1 MINFRI
7 LLFADEQIGKER
19 FRLFMSYKEK
29 LQQVDALQAEINGY
43 GKIPED
49 VLKKINYKFRLEW
62 NYTSNSMEG
71 NSLTRAETRS
81 VMIGNITVEGKP
93 LKDILEIKGHDEVIA
108 DIIKTGKGKL
118 NISEKRIKN
127 IHAGIMNEEDP
138 VKKDLIGKWKTSN
151 NYLYSYKNERIDFA
165 PPAEVPELMHK
176 LINWV
181 SAEKDKISGGVE
193 GALHPV
199 LLAFRFHTDFVT
211 IHPFY
216 DGNGRMARI
225 LTNIILIS
233 YGYPPLYIKENERVA
248 YYQYLADIQLYG
260 GNPDLFYEYMA
271 GLLLRS
277 MHLQLD
283 AIKGKEIE

>member
-1 MINFRI
+1 
-7 LLFADEQIGKER
+7 
-19 FRLFMSYKEK
+19 MSYKEK
-29 LQQVDALQAEINGY
+29 LQQIDALQAEINSC

-49 VLKKINYKFRLEW
+49 ILKKINYKFRLEW

-81 VMIGNITVEGKP
+81 VMTGNITVEGKP

-108 DIIKTGKGKL
+108 DIIRTGKGEL
-118 NISEKRIKN
+118 NISEKRIKQ
-127 IHAGIMNEEDP
+127 IHAGIMNEDDP
-138 VKKDLIGKWKTSN
+138 VKKNMIGKWKTSS

-165 PPAEVPELMHK
+165 APAEVPELMHK
-176 LINWV
+176 LINWLN
-181 SAEKDKISGGVE
+181 AEKDKISDGAKH
-193 GALHPV
+193 ALHPA
-199 LLAFRFHTDFVT
+199 LLSFQFHTDFVT

-233 YGYPPLYIKENERVA
+233 YGYPPLYINENERLA

-260 GNPDLFYEYMA
+260 GEPDLFYEYMA

-277 MHLQLD
+277 TRLQLD
-283 AIKGKEIE
+283 AIKGNETE